1 MQGYGRGARMKI
13 ERDRIEWLSGLRAGE
28 TLGSPVAMLI
38 PNRDWANWED
48 VMAYE
53 GSDPPGELRRRRVTR
68 PRPGH
73 ADLAGVLKY
82 DRLDGR
88 DILERA
94 SARET
99 TARVA
104 AGALAKRLLDEFGV
118 EIGSHVV
125 SLGGVARSKPHAVR
139 RCPVPLNEASDR
151 SEVRVL
157 DPALEA
163 EIIRRIDAAKKA
175 GDTLGGEVEVVA
187 RGVVVGL
194 GSHVSWDRK
203 LDGRLAGMLMSIPA
217 VKGVEIGMGFEA
229 ARRPGSE
236 VHDPIEARGNGAAG
250 RSGAGRDPRGGFRR
264 PTNNAG
270 GLEGGITTGE
280 PVVVKVAMKPIATL
294 MSPLPTVDLDLGAA
308 GQGGERAV
316 RCHGGAGDGGDR
328 RSAGGAGAGRR
339 HAGEVRRATPCPRCG
354 ATTAATWRRW
364 APAGLR
370 WRIRREQLMPRH
382 IVLVG
387 LPGSGKST
395 VGGWWPRHCPLL
407 SSISTGCWCGRW
419 ACRSSQIF
427 GMVGEARF
435 REMERDAVKAAQ
447 GGNPGVIVPGR
458 GWAAQP
464 GQLEAAM
471 GPSLVV
477 YLKCLPGD
485 RSQTQPAGGGPAVAG
500 GGRPGPADA
509 GAARGTGAVLPPGA
523 PPGRRRAQYAGGG
536 CRRDHGPG
544 PAARRMV
551 ALGRRPCLG
560 LHSAGCGFLATSR
573 L

>member
-1 MQGYGRGARMKI
+1 MLRFTTAGESHGKALVAIVEGLPAGLPVTAEWVDRELARRMQGYGRGARMKI

-53 GSDPPGELRRRRVTR
+53 SSDPPGELRRRRVTR

-82 DRLDGR
+82 DRVDAR

-125 SLGGVARSKPHAVR
+125 SLGGVKTSERGEPL
-139 RCPVPLNEASDR
+139 PVPLNPASDR

-157 DPALEA
+157 DPAAEA

-175 GDTLGGEVEVVA
+175 GDTLGGEVEVIA

-236 VHDPIEARGNGAAG
+236 VHDPILSGKAGERG
-250 RSGAGRDPRGGFRR
+250 SGAGKSALSASTTDPRGGFRR
-264 PTNNAG
+264 SSNNAG

-280 PVVVKVAMKPIATL
+280 PVVVKLAMKPIATL
-294 MSPLPTVDLDLGAA
+294 MSPLPTVDLTS
-308 GQGGERAV
+308 GQPAKAVSERSDVTAV
-316 RCHGGAGDGGDR
+316 
-328 RSAGGAGAGRR
+328 
-339 HAGEVRRATPCPRCG
+339 
-354 ATTAATWRRW
+354 
-364 APAGLR
+364 
-370 WRIRREQLMPRH
+370 
-382 IVLVG
+382 
-387 LPGSGKST
+387 
-395 VGGWWPRHCPLL
+395 
-407 SSISTGCWCGRW
+407 
-419 ACRSSQIF
+419 
-427 GMVGEARF
+427 
-435 REMERDAVKAAQ
+435 
-447 GGNPGVIVPGR
+447 
-458 GWAAQP
+458 
-464 GQLEAAM
+464 AAM
-471 GPSLVV
+471 GVIAEALVALV
-477 YLKCLPGD
+477 L
-485 RSQTQPAGGGPAVAG
+485 
-500 GGRPGPADA
+500 ADA
-509 GAARGTGAVLPPGA
+509 MLEKFGGDSLREM
-523 PPGRRRAQYAGGG
+523 RRNFDGYVA
-536 CRRDHGPG
+536 
-544 PAARRMV
+544 
-551 ALGRRPCLG
+551 ALG
-560 LHSAGCGFLATSR
+560 SR
-573 L
+573 WDLVPDPRET

>member
-1 MQGYGRGARMKI
+1 VTLRFTTAGESHGKALVAIVEGLPAGLPVTADWVDHELARRMQGYGRGARMKI

-53 GSDPPGELRRRRVTR
+53 GSDPPGEIRRRRVTR

-82 DRLDGR
+82 DRIDGR

-118 EIGSHVV
+118 EIGSHVI
-125 SLGGVARSKPHAVR
+125 SLGGIRANLSGAL
-139 RCPVPLNEASDR
+139 PVPLNPASDR

-157 DPALEA
+157 DSVTEA
-163 EIIRRIDAAKKA
+163 AIIQRIDAAKKA

-236 VHDPIEARGNGAAG
+236 VHDPIEGGAVGQRGGTDARA
-250 RSGAGRDPRGGFRR
+250 GFRR

-270 GLEGGITTGE
+270 GMEGGITTGE
-280 PVVVKVAMKPIATL
+280 PIVVKVAMKPIATL
-294 MSPLPTVDLDLGAA
+294 MSPLPTVDLTSGAPA
-308 GQGGERAV
+308 KAVSERSDVTAV
-316 RCHGGAGDGGDR
+316 PAMGVIAEAMMALVVADAMLEKFGGDSLAEMR
-328 RSAGGAGAGRR
+328 RNYGG
-339 HAGEVRRATPCPRCG
+339 
-354 ATTAATWRRW
+354 
-364 APAGLR
+364 
-370 WRIRREQLMPRH
+370 
-382 IVLVG
+382 
-387 LPGSGKST
+387 
-395 VGGWWPRHCPLL
+395 
-407 SSISTGCWCGRW
+407 
-419 ACRSSQIF
+419 
-427 GMVGEARF
+427 
-435 REMERDAVKAAQ
+435 
-447 GGNPGVIVPGR
+447 
-458 GWAAQP
+458 
-464 GQLEAAM
+464 
-471 GPSLVV
+471 
-477 YLKCLPGD
+477 Y
-485 RSQTQPAGGGPAVAG
+485 VA
-500 GGRPGPADA
+500 
-509 GAARGTGAVLPPGA
+509 
-523 PPGRRRAQYAGGG
+523 
-536 CRRDHGPG
+536 
-544 PAARRMV
+544 
-551 ALGRRPCLG
+551 ALGSRW
-560 LHSAGCGFLATSR
+560 HSVADTSPG
-573 L
+573 